1 PPAFNLSHDQ
11 TLQLKIV
18 CVTSSQAMCY
28 CSMNSVV
35 IPTEAD
41 IALHSRY
48 QPKLVTIF
56 ICMNIIH

>member
-1 PPAFNLSHDQ
+1 VN
-11 TLQLKIV
+11 I
-18 CVTSSQAMCY
+18 

-48 QPKLVTIF
+48 LTYVK
-56 ICMNIIH
+56 